1 MDVFAG
7 NPLAQF
13 YVPLEAYL
21 DGVREGME
29 GFLLYLDVSE
39 SDLDP
44 RDVGA
49 ISLERSVYLV
59 RIADSSKYTYD
70 NNIVGLV

>member
-7 NPLAQF
+7 NPLAEF
-13 YVPLEAYL
+13 DVPLEAYL
-21 DGVREGME
+21 DGVREGVE
-29 GFLLYLDVSE
+29 GFLLYLDVSK

-59 RIADSSKYTYD
+59 RIADSSKYTHD
-70 NNIVGLV
+70 TIANL